1 MLKFIYC
8 WDIIF
13 MEIMGIIR
21 EIDGLGRLTI
31 PKELR
36 KTFNM
41 TSEVEIIATTDGI
54 LIRNPQYIVV
64 KKDKDA

>member
-1 MLKFIYC
+1 
-8 WDIIF
+8 
-13 MEIMGIIR
+13 MGIIR

>member
-1 MLKFIYC
+1 
-8 WDIIF
+8 

-21 EIDGLGRLTI
+21 EIDNLGRLTI
-31 PKELR
+31 PKEMR

-41 TSEVEIIATTDGI
+41 TSKVEIIATTDGI